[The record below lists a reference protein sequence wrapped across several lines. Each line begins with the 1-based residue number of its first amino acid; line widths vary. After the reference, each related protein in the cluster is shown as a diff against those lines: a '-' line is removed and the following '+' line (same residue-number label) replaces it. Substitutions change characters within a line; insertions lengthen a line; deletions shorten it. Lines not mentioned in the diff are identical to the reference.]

1 MVFLPLSSGVFRLTL
16 AGSSPGI
23 PCRGHAVF
31 KVHGISIQYP
41 LATEQEVFVPV
52 LRPFFGFYGQ
62 KPEAL
67 VPANHWIAFII
78 AEISLNFQEV
88 APPV

>member
-16 AGSSPGI
+16 GRVFHAD
-23 PCRGHAVF
+23 GHAVF

>member
-1 MVFLPLSSGVFRLTL
+1 MR
-16 AGSSPGI
+16 
-23 PCRGHAVF
+23 
-31 KVHGISIQYP
+31 KISIPYP
-41 LATEQEVFVPV
+41 FAAEQEVFVPV

-88 APPV
+88 APPVWTQKTGGIASAFAYNLL